1 MLHSLR
7 RFSKSEIAQQ
17 RLKII
22 RFYDKHGEEATKE
35 AFGADRKVIHVW
47 KKRLKAN
54 ENELQALI
62 PESTRPTRVRN
73 MNTEPLIVE
82 FIRTTRKNHPRLG
95 KEKIKPLLDV
105 FCRGKGIMSIS
116 ESTIGKVIKR
126 QKFFYQKSG
135 RIYHDPGSWA
145 ATRKHTL
152 PQRLR
157 VKHPPKHTEFG
168 HFQADTTFQFTEGIR
183 RYLISAIDTK
193 LKFTFSACY
202 SQLTS
207 KNSTDF
213 MKKLQAVY
221 PLEVKTIQTDNGPE
235 FLGHFEKYL
244 QSQHIRHYFTYPRC
258 PRINGCIERFNRTLK
273 EEFVAYNL
281 DLLVDI
287 DLFRRKLA
295 EYMVFYN
302 TERPHKALNLKSPLQ
317 YLVSEGGMSN
327 MSATYTFSRQSP

>member
-7 RFSKSEIAQQ
+7 RFVKSEVAQQ

-22 RFYDKHGEEATKE
+22 RFYDNHGEAATKE

-62 PESTRPTRVRN
+62 PGSTRPRRVRS
-73 MNTEPLIVE
+73 MNTEPMIVE
-82 FIRTTRKNHPRLG
+82 FIRATRKNHPRLG

-105 FCRGKGIMSIS
+105 FCREKGIGPIS

-126 QKFFYQKSG
+126 QKFFYQKSE

-145 ATRKHTL
+145 ATRKHTM
-152 PQRLR
+152 PPRLR

-168 HFQADTTFQFTEGIR
+168 HFQADTTFQFIEGVR

-193 LKFTFSACY
+193 LKFSFSACY

-207 KNSTDF
+207 KNSADF
-213 MKKLQAVY
+213 MEKLQAVY
-221 PLEVKTIQTDNGPE
+221 PLEVKTVQTDNGSE
-235 FLGHFEKYL
+235 FLGHFEHYL
-244 QSQHIRHYFTYPRC
+244 RSQHIRHYFTYPRC

-273 EEFVAYNL
+273 EEFVTHNL
-281 DLLVDI
+281 ALLPNLE
-287 DLFRRKLA
+287 LFRKQLV
-295 EYMVFYN
+295 EYLVFYN
-302 TERPHKALNLKSPLQ
+302 TERPHKALNLKSPIQ
-317 YLVSEGGMSN
+317 YLVSEGVMSN
-327 MSATYTFSRQSP
+327 MSVTYTSN